1 MANNSLASS
10 NGTSD
15 WHEQQEENTMY
26 KVGLSVTVTL
36 VMALLVFSMGCTV
49 EVKKLWDN
57 IKRPWGV
64 AVGMMC
70 QFGLM
75 PLVAYILA
83 ISLAT
88 TTTQRIAIFILGC
101 CPGGTISNLIT
112 YWIDGDMDLSIA
124 MTACSTVAALGM
136 MPLCLYIYSYSWE
149 LVDDIPVPYQT
160 IGTSLLSLLIPV
172 ACGIFANYRWPKHF
186 KIIAKVGGISG
197 MTILV
202 VISITDIIL
211 SKDSLDL
218 HFSIVTTCAVLSFTG
233 YVGGFL
239 LALITCQSW
248 PRSRTIASETG
259 SQNVALYFA
268 LLRLSLSSQRFSQ
281 IVTLPM
287 FYGAFQ
293 LTNGLLITAVYQTY
307 KKCLGKREEEKA
319 LEPHINTLDV
329 LGSKIN
335 MGFEKE
341 EDGPVCSKMKNGS
354 KAGRFQPVA
363 EHNMASFE
371 GIL

>member
-1 MANNSLASS
+1 MVNNSLASS

-15 WHEQQEENTMY
+15 GHEPQEENTMY

-49 EVKKLWDN
+49 EVKKLWGN

-64 AVGMMC
+64 AVGMAC

-88 TTTQRIAIFILGC
+88 TTTQSVAILILGC
-101 CPGGTISNLIT
+101 CPGGTISNLFT
-112 YWIDGDMDLSIA
+112 YWIDGDMDLSIT

-149 LVDDIPVPYQT
+149 LADGIPIPYQT

-172 ACGIFANYRWPKHF
+172 ACGIFANYRWPKHS

-197 MTILV
+197 ITILV
-202 VISITDIIL
+202 AVSITDILL
-211 SKDSLDL
+211 SKDSLNL
-218 HFSIVTTCAVLSFTG
+218 ELSIVTTCAVLSFTG
-233 YVGGFL
+233 YMGGFL

-248 PRSRTIASETG
+248 SRSRTIASETG
-259 SQNVALYFA
+259 SQNIALYFA
-268 LLRLSLSSQRFSQ
+268 LLQLSLSSQRFSQ
-281 IVTLPM
+281 IITLPM

-293 LTNGLLITAVYQTY
+293 LLNGLLITAVYQTY

-319 LEPHINTLDV
+319 LEPHVNTLDV

-335 MGFEKE
+335 TGFEKK
-341 EDGPVCSKMKNGS
+341 EDGPVHSKTKNGS
-354 KAGRFQPVA
+354 KAGQFQQVP
-363 EHNMASFE
+363 EHDMTSFK